1 MVRLIDNFQY
11 VITLQIRSSNK
22 YFFLAIIFLLSG
34 CHSPAEREWV
44 QEDGYRWAELYPE
57 GESAGFI
64 SLNSSATG
72 ISFTNIL
79 SEENIVENQNL
90 LNGSGVTAG
99 DIDGDGW
106 TDLYFTA
113 LDGPNKLY
121 RNLGGMEFEDITEEA
136 GVAHENVNSTG
147 AVLADIDGDGD
158 LDLLISSMSKPNAL
172 YLNEGNGNFSLKQ
185 DSGLREGKGSMTM
198 ALSDI
203 EGDGDLDLYI
213 TNYKE
218 RQAKDIFDL
227 RELSL
232 ENITQRAGDG
242 FEIRPPYD
250 EHFALLRDEDGYN
263 QRELG
268 EKDELY
274 INQRD
279 GTFEMVENPE
289 ERFFDSDGNPQGLD
303 LDWGLAARFADIN
316 GDGLQDLYVCND
328 YWSPD
333 RVWLNQGDGT
343 FQAIDELAIR
353 NFSFYSMATDF
364 SDVNNDGAQDFFV
377 TEMLG
382 ETHRERMRQLV
393 PNDPMY
399 NRRTEDQ
406 PQYNRNSF
414 YLNRKDSTFA
424 ELTYYSGLESTS
436 WSWATKFMDVDLDG
450 YEDLIVNNGFSYDM
464 QDLDAQNRL
473 SREVISRDEPMKD
486 YVLRFPR
493 LEHVNKV
500 FRNSGDLKFED
511 KSADWGFTESD
522 ISHGLATADFDR
534 DGDLDVAIN
543 RLNDEA
549 RIYENRAGAD
559 RIAVRLIGEQPSTQA
574 IGAKVYLIGD
584 DIKQMREIASGGD
597 YLSGS
602 DPLISFAAP
611 QSDAE
616 YTLRIVWPG
625 GEQTDLENIKAN
637 RIYEIDQASIATKNP
652 SQADEDRENPIF
664 EDVSDRINHRHVEN
678 EFDENQMQDLL
689 PRQLSTLGPG
699 LSWIDYDGDHDEDLF
714 VGSSKGNEPGVFEN
728 LRNGNFQQIS
738 LGEVSGQAAGD
749 QTSIIGWNT
758 ESGRQLVVG
767 QSNYEQGS
775 SGFPSALHYSS
786 LSTNSSVENEIP
798 GISSATGPIAAA
810 DYDGD
815 SDIDLFVGG
824 RVIRTYYPRSA
835 TSRFFLNDEGNFNLD
850 DKNAELLSDIGMVT
864 GAVFT
869 DYDMDG
875 DQDLLLSRAWES
887 LLLLQNNDGQFS
899 DVSEEV
905 GLNEYTGWWNGVS
918 TGDFNNDGRPDI
930 VASNWGL
937 NSIYQTDSSNPLKM
951 YHGDFD
957 RDNRHEIVEAYYDE
971 NSGVYVPRRRLDQ
984 LAEPLPPVTRFIQTY
999 RDFAD
1004 ASLEEIFRTDL
1015 SNIPSKEI
1023 NTLQSMVFINTGD
1036 GFRAEPLPDEAQ
1048 LTTAQ
1053 GAVVAD
1059 YDNDGNEDLFLS
1071 QNLFDFPQLVPRQD
1085 GGRGLLLRGN
1095 GDGIFEA
1102 ISGNQSGIKM
1112 YGQQKGAAAADF
1124 NRDGKTDLAVSQ
1136 NDDST
1141 YLYINQSDKTG
1152 IRIQLTGPAENRSAV
1167 GSGIR
1172 VIYPSG
1178 EKGPRREIQAGSG
1191 YWSQNGFVQVMGYR
1205 DEFPEAVEVK
1215 WFNGETEVIEI
1226 KEERREYEIQH
1237 HETFMSN

>member
-1 MVRLIDNFQY
+1 MILNRTQSNKIYHGPTRLSTICIIFAFLI
-11 VITLQIRSSNK
+11 VVSGCRSS
-22 YFFLAIIFLLSG
+22 S
-34 CHSPAEREWV
+34 EREWV
-44 QEDGYRWAELYPE
+44 QEDGYRWAELNPE
-57 GESAGFI
+57 GESAGFK
-64 SLNSSATG
+64 SLTSASTG
-72 ISFTNIL
+72 ITFRNIL
-79 SEENIVENQNL
+79 REENIVENQNL

-99 DIDGDGW
+99 DVDGDGW
-106 TDLYFTA
+106 SDLYFTA

-147 AVLADIDGDGD
+147 AVLADIDGDGN
-158 LDLLISSMSKPNAL
+158 LDILVSAISKPNLL
-172 YLNEGNGNFSLKQ
+172 YLNDGNGKFSLKQ
-185 DSGLREGKGSMTM
+185 DSGLQKAKGSMTM

-232 ENITQRAGDG
+232 ENITQRVDDG

-250 EHFALLRDEDGYN
+250 EHFALLQDEDGYN

-274 INQRD
+274 INQGD

-289 ERFFDSDGNPQGLD
+289 KRFFDSDGNPQGLD
-303 LDWGLAARFADIN
+303 LDWGLAARFADMN

-343 FQAIDELAIR
+343 FREMDELAIR
-353 NFSFYSMATDF
+353 NFSFYSMAIDF

-377 TEMLG
+377 TEMLA
-382 ETHRERMRQLV
+382 ETHQERMRQLV
-393 PNDPMY
+393 PNDPTY

-414 YLNRKDSTFA
+414 YLNRKDTTFA
-424 ELTYYSGLESTS
+424 ELTYYAGLESTN

-473 SREVISRDEPMKD
+473 SQEVISRDEPMKD

-511 KSADWGFTESD
+511 KSSDWGFTESD

-549 RIYENRAGAD
+549 RIYENRAGAG
-559 RIAVRLIGEQPSTQA
+559 RVAVRLIGEQPNTQA

-584 DIKQMREIASGGD
+584 EMEQMREISSGGD

-602 DPLISFAAP
+602 DPLIVFAAP
-611 QSDAE
+611 QVDAN
-616 YTLRIVWPG
+616 YILQIVWPDG
-625 GEQTDLENIKAN
+625 SQTDLEPIEAN
-637 RIYEIDQASIATKNP
+637 RIYEIDQASVAATNP
-652 SQADEDRENPIF
+652 SQETIDQRDPMFEN
-664 EDVSDRINHRHVEN
+664 VSDRIDHRHTEN
-678 EFDENQMQDLL
+678 EFEEGQMQDLL

-699 LSWIDYDGDHDEDLF
+699 LSWIDYDSDGDEDLF
-714 VGSSKGNEPGVFEN
+714 IGASRGNEPGIFEN
-728 LRNGNFQQIS
+728 EGDGSFQQVTLEEMS
-738 LGEVSGQAAGD
+738 DQASGD

-758 ESGRQLVVG
+758 ESGLHLLMG

-775 SGFPSALHYSS
+775 SEFPSALHWSS
-786 LSTNSSVENEIP
+786 LSTNSPTVSEIP

-815 SDIDLFVGG
+815 SDVDLFVGG
-824 RVIRTYYPRSA
+824 RVIRSFYPRNA
-835 TSRFFLNDEGNFNLD
+835 TSRLFLSDEGSFRLD
-850 DKNAELLSDIGMVT
+850 DENADLLNDIGMIT

-875 DQDLLLSRAWES
+875 DQDLLLSRAWGS
-887 LLLLQNNDGQFS
+887 LVILQNNEGQFS
-899 DVSEEV
+899 DVSEQV
-905 GLNEYTGWWNGVS
+905 GLNKYSGWWNGVS

-930 VASNWGL
+930 VATNWGV
-937 NSIYQTDSSNPLKM
+937 NSFYQMESSNPMKIF
-951 YHGDFD
+951 HGDFD
-957 RDNRHEIVEAYYDE
+957 RDNRYEIVEAYFDKNIGE
-971 NSGVYVPRRRLDQ
+971 YVPRRRLDQ

-999 RDFAD
+999 RDYAD

-1023 NTLQSMVFINTGD
+1023 NTLQSMVFINTED
-1036 GFRAEPLPDEAQ
+1036 GYRAEALPDEAQ
-1048 LTTAQ
+1048 FTTAQ
-1053 GAVVAD
+1053 DAVIAD

-1071 QNLFDFPQLVPRQD
+1071 QNLFDVPLLIPRQD
-1085 GGRGLLLRGN
+1085 AGRGLLLRGK
-1095 GDGIFEA
+1095 GDGTFEPVSA
-1102 ISGNQSGIKM
+1102 NESGIKV
-1112 YGQQKGAAAADF
+1112 YGQQKGSAAADF

-1141 YLYINQSDKTG
+1141 RLFVNQSNKSG
-1152 IRIQLTGPAENRSAV
+1152 VRIQLVGPPENMSAV
-1167 GSGIR
+1167 GSSIR
-1172 VIYPSG
+1172 MVYPSG

-1191 YWSQNGFVQVMGYR
+1191 YGSQNGFIQVMGYH
-1205 DEFPEAVEVK
+1205 DDFSKAVEIT
-1215 WFNGETEVIEI
+1215 WFNGDKQMIEI
-1226 KEERREYEIQH
+1226 SEGKAEYIIQYQ
-1237 HETFMSN
+1237 ED